1 MENSKSPI
9 GEDTPLSLLDG
20 LRQEREDAWARFVEV
35 WAPLIYASC
44 RRRGFSPVDAED
56 ISQSV
61 LVRVYLGVG
70 SFQRDGVG
78 NRLRFWI
85 AGILRNEVAEFCR
98 QRARQPLLTGGS
110 DYQFI
115 LNNLSV
121 PESDSDDDCFSP
133 ARLMARV
140 LTVIRQDFQEKNWH
154 AFELVEF
161 ERLSNEETGAKLGM
175 SANAVRQ
182 ATFRIR
188 KRLREELKDL
198 LD

>member
-1 MENSKSPI
+1 MENSNSPI

-20 LRQEREDAWARFVEV
+20 LRQEREDAWARFVEL

-44 RRRGFSPVDAED
+44 RRRGFAPVDAED

-61 LVRVYLGVG
+61 LVRVYLGV
-70 SFQRDGVG
+70 SRFQRDGVG

-98 QRARQPLLTGGS
+98 QRARQPLMTGGS

-115 LNNLSV
+115 LNNLSA

-140 LTVIRQDFQEKNWH
+140 LTVVRQDFHEKNWH

-188 KRLREELKDL
+188 KRLREELEDL
-198 LD
+198 LN

>member
-1 MENSKSPI
+1 MENSKNPI
-9 GEDTPLSLLDG
+9 GDDTPLSLLDG
-20 LRQEREDAWARFVEV
+20 LRQEREDAWARFVEL
-35 WAPLIYASC
+35 WAPLIYATC

-61 LVRVYLGVG
+61 LVRVYLGVH
-70 SFQRDGVG
+70 SFQRDGAG
-78 NRLRFWI
+78 KRLRFWI
-85 AGILRNEVAEFCR
+85 AGILRNEIAEFCR
-98 QRARQPLLTGGS
+98 QRSRQPLMTGGS

-115 LNNLSV
+115 LNNLSA
-121 PESDSDDDCFSP
+121 PEADSDDDCFSP
-133 ARLMARV
+133 ASLMARV
-140 LTVIRQDFQEKNWH
+140 LTVIRQDFQENNWR

-161 ERLSNEETGAKLGM
+161 ERLSNEAAGAKLEM

-188 KRLREELKDL
+188 KRIREELEDL

>member
-1 MENSKSPI
+1 VENSKSPI